1 MGDNRRRVS
10 FEGSEREERG
20 AGWLLG
26 ICFRRRGRGN
36 RRLVVYMGERGGF
49 SLLRASIFEYLIG
62 DYLFEFAIFIHKF
75 LKAFRVSHLHSTI
88 FSSLSIEGLHA
99 DILFTANLFGGLITV
114 GLADDSDDVFGLM
127 FLLFH
132 VLV

>member
-20 AGWLLG
+20 AGWLL
-26 ICFRRRGRGN
+26 
-36 RRLVVYMGERGGF
+36 E
-49 SLLRASIFEYLIG
+49 
-62 DYLFEFAIFIHKF
+62 
-75 LKAFRVSHLHSTI
+75 AFRVSHLHSTI